1 MPSLALCYYVE
12 ADLSSGHTH
21 PIAYFDL
28 TDQRVSLQVFK
39 RELFYSPQ
47 FKAFLIFFL

>member
-12 ADLSSGHTH
+12 ADLSSGHRH
-21 PIAYFDL
+21 PIAQFDL
-28 TDQRVSLQVFK
+28 TNQRVSLQIIE

-47 FKAFLIFFL
+47 FKAFLIFFQ